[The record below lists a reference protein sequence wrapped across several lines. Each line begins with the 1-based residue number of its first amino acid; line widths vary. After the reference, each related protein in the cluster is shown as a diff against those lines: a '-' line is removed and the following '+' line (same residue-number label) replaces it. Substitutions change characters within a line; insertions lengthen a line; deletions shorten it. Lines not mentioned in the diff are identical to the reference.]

1 MTDLTVHFSLD
12 ELTFTQHREFDNT
25 PPPEIVE
32 HLRVTAAGLEA
43 VRSLL
48 GDYGLRINSG
58 YRSPKVNAAV
68 GGAAT
73 SAHLTGYAA
82 DFVCPR
88 FGDPLI
94 CCEAIVRSGVA
105 FDQIIQE
112 GTWVHISFAPA
123 MRGDVLTK
131 SPAGGYREGLG

>member
-1 MTDLTVHFSLD
+1 MTDLTAHFSLD
-12 ELTFTQHREFDNT
+12 ELSFTQHREFDNA

-32 HLRVTAAGLEA
+32 HLRVTAAGLET

-58 YRSPKVNAAV
+58 YRSPKLNAAV
-68 GGAAT
+68 GGAAN

-88 FGDPLI
+88 YGDPLLI
-94 CCEAIVRSGVA
+94 CKAIVRSGLA

-112 GTWVHISFAPA
+112 GTWVHLSFAPA
-123 MRGDVLTK
+123 LRRNVLTK
-131 SPAGGYREGLG
+131 DGAGYKAGL